1 MTRKDKIKQFK
12 TTFFSRGIISYLAVG
27 FIALFLIA
35 AIFAPILTPYKPN
48 DMNLRNSLATPS
60 IKHLLG
66 CDLHGRDVV
75 TRLLY
80 GARVS
85 LIVSVFSCVIGA
97 MMGMALGLIAGYTNG
112 PLSTIIMR
120 YVDVQLAI
128 PPMLFTITIGI
139 LVGHSIL
146 GLIFALSFGML
157 PSYIRLMYG
166 LVLSLKQSD
175 YITALKFANVKTS
188 KIIVRHLLPNAF
200 PTMMVTFT
208 MNLGGTIMLESTLSF
223 LGIGIQ
229 QPTATWG
236 SMVADGYQYIF
247 DRPMLAFAPGLCL
260 LLVVLAFNIAGDSL
274 RDAIDPR
281 LRGKL

>member
-1 MTRKDKIKQFK
+1 MTRKDKIKQFR
-12 TTFFSRGIISYLAVG
+12 TTFFSRGIISYLAVA
-27 FIALFLIA
+27 FIVLFLIA

-48 DMNLRNSLATPS
+48 DMDLRNSLATPS

-85 LIVSVFSCVIGA
+85 LVVSVFSCIIGA
-97 MMGMALGLIAGYTNG
+97 VMGMALGLIAGYTNG
-112 PLSTIIMR
+112 PLSTLIMR

-175 YITALKFANVKTS
+175 YITALKFANVRTS

>member
-1 MTRKDKIKQFK
+1 MTRKDKIKQFR
-12 TTFFSRGIISYLAVG
+12 TTFFSRGIISYLAVA
-27 FIALFLIA
+27 FIVLFLIA

-85 LIVSVFSCVIGA
+85 LVVSVFSCIIGA
-97 MMGMALGLIAGYTNG
+97 IMGMALGLIAGYTNG
-112 PLSTIIMR
+112 PLSTLIMR

-175 YITALKFANVKTS
+175 YITALKFANVRTS

-208 MNLGGTIMLESTLSF
+208 MNLGGTIMLESPLSF

-260 LLVVLAFNIAGDSL
+260 LLVVLAFTIAGDSL

>member
-1 MTRKDKIKQFK
+1 MTRKDKIKQFR

-85 LIVSVFSCVIGA
+85 LVVSVFSCIIGA
-97 MMGMALGLIAGYTNG
+97 VMGMALGLIAGYTNG
-112 PLSTIIMR
+112 PLSTLIMR

-139 LVGHSIL
+139 LVGHSIF

-175 YITALKFANVKTS
+175 YITALKFANVRTS
-188 KIIVRHLLPNAF
+188 RIIVRHLLPNAF

>member
-1 MTRKDKIKQFK
+1 MKQSSKLKGFAS
-12 TTFFSRGIISYLAVG
+12 TFFSRGFISYAS
-27 FIALFLIA
+27 IAIIVLFLLA
-35 AIFAPILTPYKPN
+35 ALFAPILTKYGPN
-48 DMNLRNSLATPS
+48 DMNLRDSLAPMS
-60 IKHLLG
+60 SNHLLG

-85 LIVSVFSCVIGA
+85 LAVSVFSCIVGA
-97 MMGMALGLIAGYTNG
+97 LVGMGLGLVAGYTTG
-112 PLSTIIMR
+112 PLSSIIMR

-139 LVGHSIL
+139 IVGHSII

-166 LVLSLKQSD
+166 LVLSLKQND
-175 YITALKFANVKTS
+175 YITALRFANVKTNR
-188 KIIVRHLLPNAF
+188 IIVRHLLPNAF

-208 MNLGGTIMLESTLSF
+208 MNLGGTIMQESTLSF

-229 QPTATWG
+229 QPMATWG
-236 SMVADGYQYIF
+236 SMVADGYQYMF
-247 DRPMLAFAPGLCL
+247 DRPQLAFAPGLCL

>member
-12 TTFFSRGIISYLAVG
+12 TTFFSRGIISYLAVA

-60 IKHLLG
+60 LKHLLG

-85 LIVSVFSCVIGA
+85 LVVSVFSCIIGA
-97 MMGMALGLIAGYTNG
+97 IMGMALGLIAGYTNG

-175 YITALKFANVKTS
+175 YITALKFANVRTS
-188 KIIVRHLLPNAF
+188 RIIVRHLLPNAF
-200 PTMMVTFT
+200 PTMMVTLT
-208 MNLGGTIMLESTLSF
+208 MNLGGTIMLVSTLSF
-223 LGIGIQ
+223 IGIGIQ

>member
-1 MTRKDKIKQFK
+1 MTRKDKIKQFR
-12 TTFFSRGIISYLAVG
+12 TTFFSRGIISYLAVA
-27 FIALFLIA
+27 FIVLFLIA

-80 GARVS
+80 GARVP
-85 LIVSVFSCVIGA
+85 LVVSVFSCIIGA
-97 MMGMALGLIAGYTNG
+97 IMGMALGLIAGYTNG
-112 PLSTIIMR
+112 PLSTLIMR

-175 YITALKFANVKTS
+175 YITALKFANVRTS

>member
-1 MTRKDKIKQFK
+1 MTRKDKIKQFR

-35 AIFAPILTPYKPN
+35 AIFAPLLTPYKPN

-85 LIVSVFSCVIGA
+85 LVVSVFSCIIGA
-97 MMGMALGLIAGYTNG
+97 VMGMALGLIAGYTNG
-112 PLSTIIMR
+112 PLSTLIMR

-157 PSYIRLMYG
+157 PSYIRQMYG

-175 YITALKFANVKTS
+175 YITALKFANVRTS

>member
-12 TTFFSRGIISYLAVG
+12 TTFFSRGIISYLAVA

-60 IKHLLG
+60 LKHLLG

-85 LIVSVFSCVIGA
+85 LVVSVFSCIIGA
-97 MMGMALGLIAGYTNG
+97 IMGMALGLIAGYTNG

-175 YITALKFANVKTS
+175 YITALKFANVRTS
-188 KIIVRHLLPNAF
+188 RIIVRHLLPNAF

>member
-1 MTRKDKIKQFK
+1 MTRKDKIKQFR
-12 TTFFSRGIISYLAVG
+12 TTFFSRGIISYLAVA
-27 FIALFLIA
+27 FIVLFLIA

-85 LIVSVFSCVIGA
+85 LVVSVFSCIIGA
-97 MMGMALGLIAGYTNG
+97 IMGMALGLIAGYTNG
-112 PLSTIIMR
+112 PLSTLIMR

-175 YITALKFANVKTS
+175 YITALKFANVRTS

>member
-1 MTRKDKIKQFK
+1 MTRKDKIKQFR
-12 TTFFSRGIISYLAVG
+12 TTFFSRGIISYLAVA
-27 FIALFLIA
+27 FIVLFLIA

-85 LIVSVFSCVIGA
+85 LVVSVFSCIIGA
-97 MMGMALGLIAGYTNG
+97 IMGMALGLIAGYTNG
-112 PLSTIIMR
+112 PLSTLIMR

-175 YITALKFANVKTS
+175 YITALKFANVRTS

-223 LGIGIQ
+223 LGIGI
-229 QPTATWG
+229 
-236 SMVADGYQYIF
+236 
-247 DRPMLAFAPGLCL
+247 
-260 LLVVLAFNIAGDSL
+260 
-274 RDAIDPR
+274 
-281 LRGKL
+281 

>member
-1 MTRKDKIKQFK
+1 MTRKDKIKQFR

-85 LIVSVFSCVIGA
+85 LVVSVFSCVIGA
-97 MMGMALGLIAGYTNG
+97 VMGMALGLIAGYTNG
-112 PLSTIIMR
+112 PLSTLIMR

-175 YITALKFANVKTS
+175 YITALKFTNVRTS

-208 MNLGGTIMLESTLSF
+208 MNLGGTIMFVSTLCL
-223 LGIGIQ
+223 LGRGIQ

-236 SMVADGYQYIF
+236 SMVAAGYQYIF

-274 RDAIDPR
+274 SDAIDPR

>member
-1 MTRKDKIKQFK
+1 MKNAKLKGFLN
-12 TTFFSRGIISYLAVG
+12 TFFSRGVIAYAAVIV
-27 FIALFLIA
+27 IALFLFSS
-35 AIFAPILTPYKPN
+35 IFAPILTAYGPN
-48 DMNLRNSLATPS
+48 DMNLKVSLADPS
-60 IKHLLG
+60 IKHILG
-66 CDLHGRDVV
+66 CDLHGRDVF
-75 TRLLY
+75 TRLLF
-80 GARVS
+80 GARTS
-85 LIVSVFSCVIGA
+85 LVVSVFSCVIGA
-97 MMGMALGLIAGYTNG
+97 VIGMGLGLIAGYTNG
-112 PLSTIIMR
+112 KLSAFILR

-139 LVGHSIL
+139 LVGHSIF

-157 PSYIRLMYG
+157 PSYIRLMNG
-166 LVLSLKQSD
+166 IVLSLKESD
-175 YITALKFANVKTS
+175 YIVALKYANVKTS
-188 KIIVRHLLPNAF
+188 RIIVRHLFPNAF

-236 SMVADGYQYIF
+236 SMVADGYLYIF
-247 DRPMLAFAPGLCL
+247 DKPMLAFAPGLCL
-260 LLVVLAFNIAGDSL
+260 LFVVLAFNIAGDSL

>member
-1 MTRKDKIKQFK
+1 MTRKDKIKQFR

-35 AIFAPILTPYKPN
+35 AIFAPLLTPYKPN

-85 LIVSVFSCVIGA
+85 LVVSVFSCVIGA
-97 MMGMALGLIAGYTNG
+97 VMGMALGLIAGYTNG
-112 PLSTIIMR
+112 PLSTLIMR

-175 YITALKFANVKTS
+175 YITALKFANVRTS

>member
-85 LIVSVFSCVIGA
+85 LVVSVFSCIIGA

-200 PTMMVTFT
+200 PTM
-208 MNLGGTIMLESTLSF
+208 SK
-223 LGIGIQ
+223 Q
-229 QPTATWG
+229 KRQ
-236 SMVADGYQYIF
+236 
-247 DRPMLAFAPGLCL
+247 
-260 LLVVLAFNIAGDSL
+260 
-274 RDAIDPR
+274 
-281 LRGKL
+281 

>member
-35 AIFAPILTPYKPN
+35 AIFAPILTPSKPN

-85 LIVSVFSCVIGA
+85 LVVSVFSCIIGA

>member
-1 MTRKDKIKQFK
+1 MTRKDKIKQFR

-35 AIFAPILTPYKPN
+35 AIFAPLLTPYKPN

-85 LIVSVFSCVIGA
+85 LVVSVFSCVIGA
-97 MMGMALGLIAGYTNG
+97 VMGMALGLIAGYTNG
-112 PLSTIIMR
+112 PLSTLIMR

-175 YITALKFANVKTS
+175 YITALKFANVRTS

-274 RDAIDPR
+274 RDAIYPR

>member
-1 MTRKDKIKQFK
+1 MTRKDKIKQFR
-12 TTFFSRGIISYLAVG
+12 TTFFSRGIISYLAVA
-27 FIALFLIA
+27 FIVLFLIA

-85 LIVSVFSCVIGA
+85 LVVSVFSCIIGA
-97 MMGMALGLIAGYTNG
+97 IRGMALGLIAGYTNG
-112 PLSTIIMR
+112 PLSTLIMR

-175 YITALKFANVKTS
+175 YITALKFANVRTS

>member
-1 MTRKDKIKQFK
+1 MTRKDKIKQFR

-85 LIVSVFSCVIGA
+85 LVVSVFSCVIGA
-97 MMGMALGLIAGYTNG
+97 VMGMALGLIAGYTNG
-112 PLSTIIMR
+112 PLSTLIMR

-175 YITALKFANVKTS
+175 YITALKFANVRTS